1 MRIED
6 GMNKNVKDEAQK
18 IIKKNIDNGLLIEPY
33 SHLWLMPRV
42 DLLFDKK
49 LSSGKDL
56 KKNSSNY
63 FLASLQNKKF
73 NEELCSLYT
82 PFTIYFDKNC
92 EYIKH
97 DLLNFLL
104 INLQTKQL
112 LVIRV
117 DQECNLIETD
127 INYDCALMEIMN
139 LGKFKFS
146 KIKPPNYNK
155 FLKCDYL
162 GLINEFITLVALIS
176 KLLIKLK
183 QENVK
188 SLPNDEPIFKE
199 ISQNLDKLSV
209 MSHAL
214 DEATVENINSKL
226 KELLDI
232 TELLKATVSII
243 VDRGSIDKQVDNL
256 CRNDSPSN
264 LLLSLGEKLQLF
276 FPKLVTRYKV

>member
-63 FLASLQNKKF
+63 LIASLQNKKF
-73 NEELCSLYT
+73 NEELCSLYL
-82 PFTIYFDKNC
+82 PLSSYFDDCDYK
-92 EYIKH
+92 YFKH

-117 DQECNLIETD
+117 DQEYNLIEVD
-127 INYDCALMEIMN
+127 IDFDYSLKEIMDMDK
-139 LGKFKFS
+139 LKSS
-146 KIKPPNYNK
+146 KPKLPNYKK
-155 FLKCDYL
+155 FLNCDYL
-162 GLINEFITLVALIS
+162 GLINQFITLIAMIS
-176 KLLIKLK
+176 NLLSKLK
-183 QENVK
+183 QVNLK
-188 SLPNDEPIFKE
+188 SASNDDPTPNELRQNIDDIITVLPALNETALED
-199 ISQNLDKLSV
+199 IS
-209 MSHAL
+209 
-214 DEATVENINSKL
+214 SKL
-226 KELLDI
+226 KELNDI
-232 TELLKATVSII
+232 ARLFIASRMII
-243 VDRGSIDKQVDNL
+243 IDRGSVEKQVDTL
-256 CRNDSPSN
+256 CRNDTPST
-264 LLLSLGEKLQLF
+264 LLLSLRDKLQIF
-276 FPKLVTRYKV
+276 FPKISYEI